1 MLTWFTK
8 RAQRKAN
15 AHNLYGS
22 IVALSR
28 APALYDKLHVPD
40 EIENRFEVLVFH
52 MFACLLR
59 LNGEE
64 LSLAQDIVDNFFAD
78 MDTTSRELGV
88 GDVAVPKKMRGL
100 AAVFEERMAGYK
112 TATEAT
118 DKKILTKKLKKNIYG
133 ATDPGLS
140 STEGLDRYAQDIMHI
155 LENTSI
161 EDLMTGLIEA
171 PTINGKDDEQKS

>member
-1 MLTWFTK
+1 MLTWLTK

-22 IVALSR
+22 IVALSL

-52 MFACLLR
+52 MFACLKR

-64 LSLAQDIVDNFFAD
+64 LSLAQNIVDKFFSD

-100 AAVFEERMAGYK
+100 AAVFDERMAAYK

-118 DKKILTKKLKKNIYG
+118 DKKTLTNQLKQNIYG
-133 ATDPGLS
+133 ATDPSLS
-140 STEGLDRYAQDIMHI
+140 STEGLDRYARDLMQT
-155 LENTSI
+155 LANTSL
-161 EDLMTGLIEA
+161 EDLMTGQIKA
-171 PTINGKDDEQKS
+171 PAINGKIQ